1 MEQYIIDKL
10 FNFFYI
16 STIGDITIF
25 VCLVFTIIML
35 ARYMIV
41 TRENCIELSYLKE
54 KLDNENEK

>member
-16 STIGDITIF
+16 STIGDVAIF

-41 TRENCIELSYLKE
+41 TRENCVELSYLKE
-54 KLDNENEK
+54 KLDNKEEK

>member
-25 VCLVFTIIML
+25 VCLVFTIIIL

>member
-16 STIGDITIF
+16 STIGDVAIF
-25 VCLVFTIIML
+25 ILLVLTIIML

-54 KLDNENEK
+54 KLNKEEEK